1 VIIIAHQA
9 TVTAIPRQTPGQR
22 HAAQEKTVQAGTVG
36 TIQGEHIQRAPVALH
51 APRRTRNT
59 GATRAPAE
67 DALILLQTH
76 KLFILAVLH
85 ARQAAAAATRDII
98 AAAAPA
104 VLATMAAART
114 ATATMAGSTVAQL
127 MHAATA
133 RQLRHVRTRGMLITP
148 AQAATALSQVIQTAG
163 H

>member
-1 VIIIAHQA
+1 MIIIVQAA

-59 GATRAPAE
+59 GATR
-67 DALILLQTH
+67 
-76 KLFILAVLH
+76 
-85 ARQAAAAATRDII
+85 
-98 AAAAPA
+98 APA

>member
-1 VIIIAHQA
+1 MIIIAHQA
-9 TVTAIPRQTPGQR
+9 TVTAILLRTPRQR
-22 HAAQEKTVQAGTVG
+22 LAVLERTVPAGTAG
-36 TIQGEHIQRAPVALH
+36 TTLAEHMPRALQARH

-59 GATRAPAE
+59 GAIRAPAA

-104 VLATMAAART
+104 VLATMAAVRT

-133 RQLRHVRTRGMLITP
+133 RQPRHARTRDMLTTP

>member
-1 VIIIAHQA
+1 MIIIVQAA
-9 TVTAIPRQTPGQR
+9 TVTAIPRQTHGQR
-22 HAAQEKTVQAGTVG
+22 HAAQEKTVQAGTAG
-36 TIQGEHIQRAPVALH
+36 TTLAAHMRRAIMVSH

-59 GATRAPAE
+59 GATRAPTE

-76 KLFILAVLH
+76 KLFILAALD
-85 ARQAAAAATRDII
+85 ARQAAAAATRDITA

-104 VLATMAAART
+104 RVIMAAVRT
-114 ATATMAGSTVAQL
+114 ATTTMAGKTQAVL
-127 MHAATA
+127 MPAATA